1 MILLT
6 PRQAEIFQYL
16 NKKEEYSPWK
26 ELSQSFRVSERT
38 IQNDCANIR
47 DYCKEKGYLFEKMP
61 KQGIRITGRAASVDE
76 ISKEAVMS
84 RKERVYAILF
94 ELFWQDGFITIEQ
107 LASKLEVS
115 KNTAVSDIAGAEEML
130 GSYSFE
136 MYRKPNKGLRL
147 LGEEEDIR
155 NGFWHLYYQICQSP
169 RREWYLEPLQAIR
182 ETYQIGTLLSLA
194 ETSLGITYSD
204 TSREEAEVCLAFCLK
219 RLFLGFSMK
228 EESGIEEG
236 TEEKI
241 LKTLFPDRIKI
252 GDADL
257 GFMGKILRSSKLLM
271 DLKDHDLENIELEC
285 RLFAVTV
292 IQECE
297 NELKVPLSGDELLI
311 KGLALHLKVAM
322 YRLKNQLVIDN
333 PLLLDIQ
340 YRIPFIY
347 DLVKKIILKNQRNY
361 RMVFPE
367 SEIAYLAA
375 YIGAAFE
382 KAMQGAFVPEAIVI
396 CGWGIGTSS
405 LLEARLSLQFPE
417 IKIRA
422 VIGKNQMD
430 QYDLGQVDLIISTLP
445 LPYMDTKTVTVNPL
459 LDLKDGQRIQDLVYQ
474 ISYEKEC
481 RYLMQRLKGEQK
493 EERRS
498 LASFIG
504 REFITFEN
512 ARGNGWRQV
521 VTRLGRKLEECGGV
535 DGKYADRAITS
546 VDEWG
551 PYMVFIPGVAF
562 VHADPEHVMRPC
574 VAVTLLDQEILL
586 GDEGKTYV
594 KCIIMFAVKSEEN
607 HLLTELVSILER
619 GDNIRRLL
627 KAEKMEDLE
636 QIY

>member
-16 NKKEEYSPWK
+16 NKKEGYVLWK
-26 ELSQSFRVSERT
+26 ELSQRFRVSERT

-47 DYCKEKGYLFEKMP
+47 DYCKEKGYLFEKIP
-61 KQGIRITGRAASVDE
+61 KRGIRITGNLASAGE
-76 ISKEAVMS
+76 MSKEAVMS
-84 RKERVYAILF
+84 RRERVYAILF
-94 ELFWQDGFITIEQ
+94 ELFFQDGFMTIEQ

-115 KNTAVSDIAGAEEML
+115 KNTAVSDIAEAKEKL
-130 GSYSFE
+130 KRYSFE
-136 MYRKPNKGLRL
+136 LYRKPNKGLKL

-155 NGFWHLYYQICQSP
+155 NGFWHMYYEIRQSP
-169 RREWYLEPLQAIR
+169 RREWYLKPLEKVR
-182 ETYQIGTLLSLA
+182 EMYQIGRLLSLA
-194 ETSLGITYSD
+194 EVSLGITYSD

-219 RLFLGFSMK
+219 RLLLGFSMK
-228 EESGIEEG
+228 GKSLNGEG
-236 TEEKI
+236 AEEKV
-241 LKTLFPDRIKI
+241 LKALFPERMKI

-257 GFMGKILRSSKLLM
+257 SFMGKILRSGKLLM
-271 DLKDHDLENIELEC
+271 DLKDSDLETIELEY

-297 NELKVPLSGDELLI
+297 NELKVPLSGDELLM

-333 PLLLDIQ
+333 PLLIDIQ

-347 DLVKKIILKNQRNY
+347 DLVKKIIQKNQKNY
-361 RMVFPE
+361 GVDFPE

-382 KAMQGAFVPEAIVI
+382 KAMQGAFSPEVIVI
-396 CGWGIGTSS
+396 CGWGMGTSS
-405 LLEARLSLQFPE
+405 LLEARISLQFPE

-422 VIGKNQMD
+422 VIGRNQME

-445 LPYMDTKTVTVNPL
+445 LPDIDTKTVTVNPL
-459 LDLKDGQRIQDLVYQ
+459 LDLKDRQRIQDLVYQ

-481 RYLMQRLKGEQK
+481 RYLMQRLQGGNKQEK
-493 EERRS
+493 SS
-498 LASFIG
+498 LASFVG
-504 REFITFEN
+504 REFIAFED
-512 ARGNGWRQV
+512 AGGNDWRQV
-521 VTRLGRKLEECGGV
+521 VSRLGRKLEECGGV
-535 DGKYADRAITS
+535 DQEYTDRAITS

-551 PYMVFIPGVAF
+551 PYMVFIPGIAF
-562 VHADPEHVMRPC
+562 VHADPEHVRKPC
-574 VAVTLLDQEILL
+574 AALTLLDREILL
-586 GDEGKTYV
+586 GDEGKTCV
-594 KCIIMFAVKSEEN
+594 KCVIMFAVKNEEI

-619 GDNIRRLL
+619 GDNVRRLL
-627 KAEKMEDLE
+627 EADKIEDLE